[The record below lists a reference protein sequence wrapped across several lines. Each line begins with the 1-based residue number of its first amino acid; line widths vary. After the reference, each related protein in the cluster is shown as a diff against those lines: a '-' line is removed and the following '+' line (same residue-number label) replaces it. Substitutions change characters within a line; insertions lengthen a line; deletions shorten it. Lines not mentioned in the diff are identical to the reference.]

1 MTVYTLLL
9 AAGVFLALTAVQEH
23 AALDEPV
30 HWGTYRETLWECTVG
45 REGRTCT
52 STGTWTSDDGGTVAH
67 DVEFDGFDDDD
78 GAHPGDAVRA
88 GYRTFDA
95 DDDGLPATVWDEEGI
110 DQTWI
115 PQRCSRWGSQ
125 RSRWCS
131 PVSGATSSA
140 SRSAGAGDLIGRR
153 T

>member
-30 HWGTYRETLWECTVG
+30 HWGTYRETLWECTLG

-115 PQRCSRWGSQ
+115 PPAVLALGF
-125 RSRWCS
+125 
-131 PVSGATSSA
+131 PAFAVVL
-140 SRSAGAGDLIGRR
+140 AGQWGDLQRLAERWRR
-153 T
+153 RSHR